1 MNTGYLIL
9 GMAVMSLTTYLIR
22 MIPMAVFR
30 KKITN
35 RFVQSFLYYVPYAVL
50 AAMTFPSIF
59 TSTGSTVSAVAGCAA
74 AVILAYLGRGLLT
87 VSVGAVAAAFLVLL
101 LGF

>member
-1 MNTGYLIL
+1 MTTGYLIL
-9 GMAVMSLTTYLIR
+9 GMVVMSLTTYLIR
-22 MIPMAVFR
+22 VIPMVVFR

-50 AAMTFPSIF
+50 ACMTFPSVF
-59 TSTGSTVSAVAGCAA
+59 SSTGSTVSGVTGCVAAI
-74 AVILAYLGRGLLT
+74 VLAYCGRGLLT
-87 VSVGAVAAAFLVLL
+87 VALGAVAASFVMLL

>member
-30 KKITN
+30 KRIN
-35 RFVQSFLYYVPYAVL
+35 SRFVQSFLYYVPYAVL
-50 AAMTFPSIF
+50 AAMTFPSVF
-59 TSTGSTVSAVAGCAA
+59 SSTGSVISSVVGCVA
-74 AVILAYLGRGLLT
+74 AVILAYCGKGLLT
-87 VSVGAVAAAFLVLL
+87 VSIGAVATAFVMLL
-101 LGF
+101 LGL

>member
-1 MNTGYLIL
+1 MTNGYLIL
-9 GMAVMSLTTYLIR
+9 GMVVMSLTTYLIR
-22 MIPMAVFR
+22 VIPMVVFR

-50 AAMTFPSIF
+50 AAMTFPSVF
-59 TSTGSTVSAVAGCAA
+59 SSTGSVVSAVAGCVT
-74 AVILAYLGRGLLT
+74 AVVLAYFGRGLLT
-87 VSVGAVAAAFLVLL
+87 VAVGAVAAAFLMIL